1 MYSKNEIRQIIHDY
15 HWLVR
20 LVESKVYDYDSAGI
34 GQYGIESSMPKAKGT
49 TGDKV
54 LVRVLRNDK
63 EYRKMQG
70 MVDKISVVDD
80 SEYLIDNDKTYHI
93 LQLLK
98 QGESNRRI
106 KILLKIGH
114 KNLCKRIEDIVN
126 ILYNAQDN

>member
-1 MYSKNEIRQIIHDY
+1 MYSKNEIRKIIENYDMY
-15 HWLVR
+15 SR
-20 LVESKVYDYDSAGI
+20 LVGSGVYECDSTGVA
-34 GQYGIESSMPKAKGT
+34 QYGIESSMPKAQGT

-63 EYRKMQG
+63 AYRRTQA
-70 MVDKISVVDD
+70 MVDKMNLVDD
-80 SEYLIDNDKTYHI
+80 NEYLIDNDKTYHV

-98 QGESNRRI
+98 QGESRKRI

-114 KNLCKRIEDIVN
+114 TNLCDRVNDIVN

>member
-1 MYSKNEIRQIIHDY
+1 MYSKNDIRQIIENY
-15 HWLVR
+15 NMYSR
-20 LVESKVYDYDSAGI
+20 LVGSGVYEYDSTGVA
-34 GQYGIESSMPKAKGT
+34 QYGIESSMPKAKGT

-63 EYRKMQG
+63 AYRRTQA
-70 MVDKISVVDD
+70 MVDKMNLVDD
-80 SEYLIDNDKTYHI
+80 NEYLIDNDKTYHV

-98 QGESNRRI
+98 QGESRKRI

-114 KNLCKRIEDIVN
+114 TNLCDRVNDIVN